1 MCQAMTALRLIS
13 LPTHGAIEML
23 VGFFT
28 MVTPVALGLSPAA
41 AVIGIL
47 VGALVVGLALS
58 STGSEAD
65 GRRPMAIA
73 THHAF
78 DYGLVTGLVGAAATI
93 GFTGDRLAAVVFAAA
108 ALAQLALNLT
118 TRYSHR

>member
-1 MCQAMTALRLIS
+1 
-13 LPTHGAIEML
+13 ML

-47 VGALVVGLALS
+47 VGALIVGLALS